1 MTSTVCSYTPEV
13 PSKTIPDSRPK
24 WTKSVPGRFQTQK
37 ANWTKT
43 LPTGVAHTYMAYLRE
58 YPPLGLKYFNIA
70 KKDYNK
76 RPPLCMMARGH

>member
-1 MTSTVCSYTPEV
+1 MFLH
-13 PSKTIPDSRPK
+13 SRSSLENHTRFQ
-24 WTKSVPGRFQTQK
+24 TKPGRFQTQK

-43 LPTGVAHTYMAYLRE
+43 LPIEVAHTYMASLRE

>member
-1 MTSTVCSYTPEV
+1 MTNTVCSYTPEV
-13 PSKTIPDSRPK
+13 PSKTIPDSI
-24 WTKSVPGRFQTQK
+24 PGRFQTQK

-43 LPTGVAHTYMAYLRE
+43 LPTGVAHTYTAYLRE